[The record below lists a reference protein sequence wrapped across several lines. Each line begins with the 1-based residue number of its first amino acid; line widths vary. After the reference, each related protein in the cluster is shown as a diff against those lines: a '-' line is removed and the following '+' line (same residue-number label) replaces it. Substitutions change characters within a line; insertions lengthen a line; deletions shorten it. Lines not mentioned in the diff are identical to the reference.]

1 METVAMLDPATP
13 NAERAKRSAATSRAV
28 NRESTW
34 GHYGISS
41 MRPLGGKSCRPRF
54 LAADL
59 AYD

>member
-1 METVAMLDPATP
+1 MLDPATP